1 MPDTDEGERKKMAE
15 EMQTYGQTNESVVIY
30 QSADNAVRLD
40 VQLAEET
47 VWLTQQQMTVLF
59 DSTVPNISMH
69 IRNIF
74 KEEELVKE
82 ATVKNFLIVQNEGG
96 RAVTRQVQ
104 CYNLDVIISVGYRVK
119 SKRGTQFR
127 QWATKVLNQYIRQGY
142 AVSNR
147 FEKLEQR
154 MTNVENQIESFVHAA
169 LPPKEG
175 IFADGQIYDAYE
187 FIERLI
193 KSAKKSILL
202 IDNYVDESVLTMLSG
217 KNKGVQV
224 DIYTKE
230 LSNALLL
237 AQDKFNSQYG
247 NLSLHQTNRVHD
259 RFMIIDNQ
267 TIYLIGASLKD
278 AGKRLFAFT
287 KMSATHIEELKK
299 LL

>member
-1 MPDTDEGERKKMAE
+1 
-15 EMQTYGQTNESVVIY
+15 
-30 QSADNAVRLD
+30 

-119 SKRGTQFR
+119 SRRGTQFR

>member
-1 MPDTDEGERKKMAE
+1 MAE
-15 EMQTYGQTNESVVIY
+15 EIQTYGQTNESVVIY

-40 VQLAEET
+40 VRVSGET
-47 VWLTQQQMTVLF
+47 VWLTQQQMADLF
-59 DSTVPNISMH
+59 GTQRQAITKH
-69 IRNIF
+69 IKNIF
-74 KEEELVKE
+74 ESAELQPVATSSILEQVQKEG
-82 ATVKNFLIVQNEGG
+82 N
-96 RAVTRQVQ
+96 RMVTRQIAI
-104 CYNLDVIISVGYRVK
+104 YNLDMIISVGYRVNTM
-119 SKRGTQFR
+119 RGIQFR

-193 KSAKKSILL
+193 KSAKESILL
-202 IDNYVDESVLTMLSG
+202 IDNYVDESVLTMLSA
-217 KNKGVQV
+217 KEKKVAVNV
-224 DIYTKE
+224 YTKD
-230 LSNALLL
+230 LPKALLL
-237 AQDKFNSQYG
+237 AKDKFNSQYG
-247 NLSLHQTNRVHD
+247 KLSIHQLKNVHD
-259 RFMIIDNQ
+259 RFMIIDDE

-278 AGKRLFAFT
+278 AGKKLFAFT
-287 KMSATHIEELKK
+287 QISSAHIEELRK

>member
-1 MPDTDEGERKKMAE
+1 M
-15 EMQTYGQTNESVVIY
+15 
-30 QSADNAVRLD
+30 
-40 VQLAEET
+40 
-47 VWLTQQQMTVLF
+47 
-59 DSTVPNISMH
+59 
-69 IRNIF
+69 
-74 KEEELVKE
+74 VKE

-104 CYNLDVIISVGYRVK
+104 CYNLEVIISVGYRVK

-202 IDNYVDESVLTMLSG
+202 IDNYVDESVLTMLSE
-217 KNKGVQV
+217 KERGVEV
-224 DIYTKE
+224 KVYTKE
-230 LSNALLL
+230 VTKALLL

-287 KMSATHIEELKK
+287 KMSEEHIEELKK

>member
-1 MPDTDEGERKKMAE
+1 MAE

-40 VQLAEET
+40 VRVSGET
-47 VWLTQQQMTVLF
+47 VWLTQQQMADLF
-59 DSTVPNISMH
+59 GTQRQAITKH
-69 IRNIF
+69 IKNIF
-74 KEEELVKE
+74 ESAELQPVATSSILEQVQKEGNRV
-82 ATVKNFLIVQNEGG
+82 
-96 RAVTRQVQ
+96 VTRQIAI
-104 CYNLDVIISVGYRVK
+104 YNLDMIISVGYRVNTM
-119 SKRGTQFR
+119 RGIQFR

-193 KSAKKSILL
+193 KSAKESILL

-237 AQDKFNSQYG
+237 AQDKYNSQYG

>member
-1 MPDTDEGERKKMAE
+1 MAE

-202 IDNYVDESVLTMLSG
+202 IDNYVDESVLTMLSE

>member
-1 MPDTDEGERKKMAE
+1 
-15 EMQTYGQTNESVVIY
+15 MQTYGQTNESVVIY

-47 VWLTQQQMTVLF
+47 VWLTQQQMALLF

-237 AQDKFNSQYG
+237 AGDKFNSQYG

>member
-1 MPDTDEGERKKMAE
+1 MAE

-47 VWLTQQQMTVLF
+47 VWLTQQQMTMLF

-193 KSAKKSILL
+193 KSAKESILL
-202 IDNYVDESVLTMLSG
+202 IDNYVDESVLTMLSE
-217 KNKGVQV
+217 KERGVEV
-224 DIYTKE
+224 KVYTKE
-230 LSNALLL
+230 LSNALKL
-237 AQDKFNSQYG
+237 AGEKFNSQYG
-247 NLSLHQTNRVHD
+247 NLSIHQTNRVHD
-259 RFMIIDNQ
+259 RFMIIDNE

>member
-1 MPDTDEGERKKMAE
+1 MAE
-15 EMQTYGQTNESVVIY
+15 EMQTYGQTNESVVVY
-30 QSADNAVRLD
+30 QSADNAIRLD

-147 FEKLEQR
+147 FERLEQR

-175 IFADGQIYDAYE
+175 IFADGQIFDAYE
-187 FIERLI
+187 FVQRLI
-193 KSAKKSILL
+193 KSAKKSIIL
-202 IDNYVDESVLTMLSG
+202 IDNYVDESVLTMMSE
-217 KNKGVQV
+217 KERGVEV
-224 DIYTKE
+224 EIYTKE
-230 LSNALLL
+230 VSKALKL
-237 AQDKFNSQYG
+237 ANEKFNNQYG

-259 RFMIIDNQ
+259 RFLIIDDQ

-287 KMSATHIEELKK
+287 KMSEERIEELKK

>member
-1 MPDTDEGERKKMAE
+1 MAE

-202 IDNYVDESVLTMLSG
+202 IDNYVDESVMTMLSG

>member
-1 MPDTDEGERKKMAE
+1 MAE

-59 DSTVPNISMH
+59 DSTVPNSSMH

-119 SKRGTQFR
+119 SRRGTQFR

-187 FIERLI
+187 FMERLI
-193 KSAKKSILL
+193 KSAKESIML

>member
-1 MPDTDEGERKKMAE
+1 
-15 EMQTYGQTNESVVIY
+15 MQTYGQTNESVVVY

-47 VWLTQQQMTVLF
+47 VWLSQQQMTVLF

-104 CYNLDVIISVGYRVK
+104 CYNPDVIISVGYRVK

>member
-1 MPDTDEGERKKMAE
+1 
-15 EMQTYGQTNESVVIY
+15 MQTYGQTNESVVIY

-202 IDNYVDESVLTMLSG
+202 IDNYVDESALTMLSG

>member
-1 MPDTDEGERKKMAE
+1 
-15 EMQTYGQTNESVVIY
+15 MQTYGQTNESVVIY

-96 RAVTRQVQ
+96 RVVTRQVQ

-187 FIERLI
+187 FVERLI

>member
-1 MPDTDEGERKKMAE
+1 
-15 EMQTYGQTNESVVIY
+15 MQTYGQTNESVVIY

-119 SKRGTQFR
+119 SRRGTQFR

-202 IDNYVDESVLTMLSG
+202 IDNYVDESVLTMLSE
-217 KNKGVQV
+217 KERGVEV
-224 DIYTKE
+224 KVYTKE
-230 LSNALLL
+230 VTKALKL
-237 AQDKFNSQYG
+237 AGDKFNSQYG

>member
-1 MPDTDEGERKKMAE
+1 MTDE
-15 EMQTYGQTNESVVIY
+15 VIVY
-30 QSADNAVRLD
+30 QSADNAVRLE

-96 RAVTRQVQ
+96 REVTRKVQ

-147 FEKLEQR
+147 FERLEQR
-154 MTNVENQIESFVHAA
+154 MTNVENQIESFVHYA

-175 IFADGQIYDAYE
+175 IFADGQIFDAYE
-187 FIERLI
+187 FVERLI

-202 IDNYVDESVLTMLSG
+202 IDNYVDESVLTMMSE
-217 KNKGVQV
+217 KVHGVQV
-224 DIYTKE
+224 EIYTKE
-230 LSNALLL
+230 VSQVLKL
-237 AQDKFNSQYG
+237 AGEKFNSQYG
-247 NLSLHQTNRVHD
+247 NLSIHQTNHVHD
-259 RFMIIDNQ
+259 RFLIIDDE

-287 KMSATHIEELKK
+287 KMSAEHIEELKK

>member
-1 MPDTDEGERKKMAE
+1 MTDE
-15 EMQTYGQTNESVVIY
+15 VIAY

-40 VQLAEET
+40 VRVSGET
-47 VWLTQQQMTVLF
+47 VWLTQPQMADLF
-59 DSTVPNISMH
+59 GTQRQAITKHIKNIYEIAELQPVATSS
-69 IRNIF
+69 ILEQVQ
-74 KEEELVKE
+74 KEGNRV
-82 ATVKNFLIVQNEGG
+82 
-96 RAVTRQVQ
+96 VTRQIAI
-104 CYNLDVIISVGYRVK
+104 YNLDMIISVGYRVNTT
-119 SKRGTQFR
+119 RGIQFR

-202 IDNYVDESVLTMLSG
+202 IDNYVDESVLTMLSE
-217 KNKGVQV
+217 KKRGVEV
-224 DIYTKE
+224 KVYTKE

-247 NLSLHQTNRVHD
+247 NLSLHQTNRIHD

-287 KMSATHIEELKK
+287 KMSEEHIEELKK

>member
-1 MPDTDEGERKKMAE
+1 MAE

-217 KNKGVQV
+217 KNKGVQA

-247 NLSLHQTNRVHD
+247 NLSLHQTNRIHD
-259 RFMIIDNQ
+259 RFLIIDDK

>member
-1 MPDTDEGERKKMAE
+1 
-15 EMQTYGQTNESVVIY
+15 MQTYGQTNESVVIY

>member
-1 MPDTDEGERKKMAE
+1 
-15 EMQTYGQTNESVVIY
+15 MQTYGQTNESVVVY
-30 QSADNAVRLD
+30 QSADNAIRLD

-47 VWLTQQQMTVLF
+47 VWLTQQQMALLF
-59 DSTVPNISMH
+59 DSTIPNISMH

-175 IFADGQIYDAYE
+175 IFADGQIFDAYE
-187 FIERLI
+187 FVQRLI
-193 KSAKKSILL
+193 KSAKKSIIL

-230 LSNALLL
+230 LSKALLL